1 MSIVKVEHLSR
12 IYGSGRTRV
21 EALMDISFD
30 LAPGELS
37 ALVGASGSGKT
48 TLLNMIAGF
57 DRPGNGNIHVLE
69 QDISLMGETSMAMF
83 RRQHMG
89 FVFQTLNLVPTLS
102 AAENVELPL
111 VLLGIAR
118 TERHLR
124 VGKLLDRAG
133 LSDRA
138 YAMPS
143 ELSAG
148 EQQRIAALRA
158 VAARPKLLLMDE
170 PTSCLDSKST
180 TELLELLLE
189 LNHEEMISM
198 LLTTHDQRV
207 TQALPK
213 SIRLVDGR
221 IADEQT
227 G

>member
-1 MSIVKVEHLSR
+1 MNVVTVEHLSR

-21 EALMDISFD
+21 RALTDVSFC
-30 LAPGELS
+30 LATGELS
-37 ALVGASGSGKT
+37 ALVGASGCGKT

-57 DRPGNGNIHVLE
+57 DRPSDGSVRVLNQE
-69 QDISLMGETSMAMF
+69 ITVMGETARAMF
-83 RRQHMG
+83 RRQYLG

-111 VLLGIAR
+111 VLLGVPR
-118 TERHLR
+118 TERRMR
-124 VGKLLDRAG
+124 VGALLDCAG

-138 YAMPS
+138 GAMQS

-170 PTSCLDSKST
+170 PTSCLDSRNT
-180 TELLELLLE
+180 AELVGLLLE
-189 LNHEEMISM
+189 LNHEEKISM

-221 IADEQT
+221 INDE
-227 G
+227 

>member
-1 MSIVKVEHLSR
+1 MNIVTVEHLSR

-21 EALMDISFD
+21 AALTDVSFC

-57 DRPGNGNIHVLE
+57 DRPSGGNVRVLDRE
-69 QDISLMGETSMAMF
+69 ISMMGETAMAMF
-83 RRQHMG
+83 RRQHLG
-89 FVFQTLNLVPTLS
+89 FVFQATNLIPTLS

-111 VLLGIAR
+111 ALIGMPR
-118 TERHLR
+118 TGRRLR
-124 VGKLLDRAG
+124 VGELLDCAG

-138 YAMPS
+138 FAMPG
-143 ELSAG
+143 ELSSG

-170 PTSCLDSKST
+170 PTSCLDSRNTAK
-180 TELLELLLE
+180 LIGLLLE
-189 LNHEEMISM
+189 LNHEEKISM

-207 TQALPK
+207 TRALPK

-221 IADEQT
+221 IADEQV

>member
-1 MSIVKVEHLSR
+1 MSIVRVEHLSH

-21 EALMDISFD
+21 EALTGISFD

-48 TLLNMIAGF
+48 TLLNMLAGF
-57 DRPGNGNIHVLE
+57 DRPGEGNIYVLD
-69 QDISLMGETSMAMF
+69 QDISVMGETSMAMF
-83 RRQHMG
+83 RRQYMG
-89 FVFQTLNLVPTLS
+89 FVFQTLNLIPTLS
-102 AAENVELPL
+102 AAENVALPL

-118 TERHLR
+118 SERRMR

-138 YAMPS
+138 DAMPR
-143 ELSAG
+143 ELSSG

-170 PTSCLDSKST
+170 PTSCLDSRST
-180 TELLELLLE
+180 TELIGLLLE

-207 TQALPK
+207 TRALPK

-221 IADEQT
+221 IADE
-227 G
+227 